1 MSNYTDLQEIRNYS
15 EENNASVNNTI
26 DEKIYPNTEQEITP
40 DMVNEAIK
48 AVEDDR
54 FNNTENV
61 IDFIERKAVKNVKI
75 RLYDGYGVEWRDESN
90 ANIYTEPLSSILL
103 IQIPKYTNIYAEGL
117 TSEMWQHSC
126 VLRGFVDGDEI
137 TGEHRYASMDNWNY
151 RKTSAQYRDY
161 KMYRVYGG
169 TDFLPDT
176 VYSWS
181 EDYELNYISTE
192 DTTVVLTVRDE
203 MNVSEFY
210 YSPSVVADDVDLME
224 AEEEVESLTFEENNF
239 FDNGDNVF
247 NMKLSQQ
254 FGQQYYFDAVD
265 DVTKAFKTRVWYNQ
279 QRIRFNHVTSKW
291 EYVGSTYSYMRI
303 VRLSPL
309 DTFTLKGY
317 RLTDLGVTSNSPVS
331 GRSPIFAEIWPTIEE
346 LSNDWTEEPTTYE
359 AINANYTNVE
369 LKITNTTESTIFIWF
384 TLNEGTSITPYMR
397 INGNDI
403 CYDISNY
410 NAQWVLRGVN
420 FYSIGNELVI
430 ADNSVKIDMLYKEL
444 GQMHKLLYDII
455 HNIQQ

>member
-75 RLYDGYGVEWRDESN
+75 RLYDGLGVEWSNENN

-103 IQIPKYTNIYAEGL
+103 IQVPKYTNIYVDSL
-117 TSEMWQHSC
+117 TTEMWQHSC
-126 VLRGFVDGDEI
+126 VLIGFVDGDEI
-137 TGEHRYASMDNWNY
+137 TGEHRYASIDNWQY
-151 RKTSAQYRDY
+151 TGTSAQYREE
-161 KMYRVYGG
+161 KIYRVYGG

-176 VYSWS
+176 VRPWS
-181 EDYELNYISTE
+181 EDSELSYISTK
-192 DTTVVLTVRDE
+192 DTTIVLTVRDE

-210 YSPSVVADDVDLME
+210 YSPGVVADDVDLME

-247 NMKLSQQ
+247 NMKLSQN
-254 FGQQYYFDAVD
+254 FGKQYYFDAVN
-265 DVTKAFKTRVWYNQ
+265 DVTKAFKSKVMYNQ

-291 EYVGSTYSYMRI
+291 QYVSSTYPYMRI
-303 VRLSPL
+303 IRLSPL

-317 RLTDLGVTSNSPVS
+317 KLTDLGVTSNSPIS
-331 GRSPIFAEIWPTIEE
+331 GNSPIFAKIWPTIEA
-346 LSNDWTEEPTTYE
+346 LSNDWSEEPVTYE
-359 AINANYTNVE
+359 AINVNYTNVE

-384 TLNEGTSITPYMR
+384 TLDEGASGTPYMK
-397 INGNDI
+397 INGNDV

-410 NAQWVLRGVN
+410 SAQWLLRGVD
-420 FYSIGNELVI
+420 FYNIEGELII
-430 ADNSVKIDMLYKEL
+430 ANNSGKIDMLYKEISKL
-444 GQMHKLLYDII
+444 HKILYDIVQ
-455 HNIQQ
+455 NI